1 MSKVIR
7 LTEGDLVRLVKK
19 VIAEQTA
26 TKAVVSAAKKGFP
39 FPAIPQK
46 VPKEIAQKTFFNQL
60 AGVIKPTI
68 GSKIQ
73 FVNCSKTTQQ
83 DLKENKKQTLVF
95 KKFLPS
101 ESLIEEYFR
110 YLDVEMAFQTDL
122 YRPGSNTPIPC
133 YTIVGTFIDSSKPGD
148 WKFSRPEVYLHLDG
162 FDNLSKSFGRKLF
175 NGCTQAND
183 NLRMANLKIDSDA
196 VMNLLKQYDATSLRE
211 TPQ

>member
-26 TKAVVSAAKKGFP
+26 TKG

-68 GSKIQ
+68 GSEIQ

-101 ESLIEEYFR
+101 ESLIQEYMS
-110 YLDVEMAFQTDL
+110 YSIVEMAFQTDL

-133 YTIVGTFIDSSKPGD
+133 YTIVWTEVNSSKPGD
-148 WKFSRPEVYLHLDG
+148 WEFRRPEVYLELYG
-162 FDNLSKSFGRKLF
+162 FDNLSKRFNGGKLF
-175 NGCTQAND
+175 NGCAQAND

-196 VMNLLKQYDATSLRE
+196 VMNLFKQYDATSLRK